1 MAKKSKELK
10 AEAADIPEDIVQPIT
25 DALLLELAPSSM
37 KALFKKCKTPAAR
50 ADFLYAL
57 DKGELKKARDAYNEL
72 DAFAKKLKGWF
83 IQEFRDDQRGVT
95 GKKGRVEVNAKQVP
109 QVTDWPAF
117 YAHIAKKKEWELLS
131 KAIKPAAIEE
141 RWEQGK
147 EVPGVGHF
155 TVNKVSL
162 TGVK

>member
-1 MAKKSKELK
+1 MGKKKKELK
-10 AEAADIPEDIVQPIT
+10 ADAADIPEDIVQPIT
-25 DALLLELAPSSM
+25 DAVLLEMAPATV

-50 ADFLYAL
+50 ADFLYTL
-57 DKGELKKARDAYNEL
+57 DKGELKKARDTYNDM
-72 DAFAKKLKGWF
+72 DAFAKKLKAWF
-83 IQEFRDDQRGVT
+83 IQEFHDNQTGVT
-95 GKKGRVEVNAKQVP
+95 GKVGRVEVKQSEVP
-109 QVTDWPAF
+109 QVTDWDAL
-117 YAHIAKKKEWELLS
+117 YKHILKKKEWELMG
-131 KAIKPAAIEE
+131 KTIKPAAVAE